1 MDPPADSPRQ
11 AGRPPKRIR
20 TTKPCDY
27 CKQKKIRC
35 QFPQE
40 QDGTT
45 SKTLPCEHCVQFGL
59 VCIVAGVERQ
69 NQQPAMVSVLTVH
82 WNFPIFVADDFCS
95 LHRSL
100 LDRLDHLHLSVQLLA
115 LVIRRHQVWLSI
127 IHQSQLGNRDQ
138 ERVKRLVEMTP

>member
-1 MDPPADSPRQ
+1 MDPPADSPRE

-69 NQQPAMVSVLTVH
+69 NQQPAMVSVLTVY
-82 WNFPIFVADDFCS
+82 WNFPMLVADDLAVFIGLCS
-95 LHRSL
+95 IGAIGSTICICPSSFTHS
-100 LDRLDHLHLSVQLLA
+100 
-115 LVIRRHQVWLSI
+115 
-127 IHQSQLGNRDQ
+127 
-138 ERVKRLVEMTP
+138 